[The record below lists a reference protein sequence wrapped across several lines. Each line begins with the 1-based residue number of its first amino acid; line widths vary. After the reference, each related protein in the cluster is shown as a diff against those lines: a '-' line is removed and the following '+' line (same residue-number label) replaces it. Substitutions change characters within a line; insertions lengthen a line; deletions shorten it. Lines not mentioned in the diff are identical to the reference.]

1 MISSHWH
8 RQEQLMA
15 VGVLPAGRQSDAVK
29 THENLQGME
38 GGLPYAS
45 SQKIWNHPP
54 GMHRQI
60 QTFPSLTRN

>member
-1 MISSHWH
+1 
-8 RQEQLMA
+8 MA